1 MISDVEWTTFFPTAL
16 LLAAT
21 PGANQLLA
29 LRNGLR
35 YGWLSAVSASLGRFT
50 AFALM
55 VSGRGGFGGT
65 IQAGIDAA

>member
-1 MISDVEWTTFFPTAL
+1 MITDVEWATFVPSAL

-35 YGWLSAVSASLGRFT
+35 HGMTRAVGASLGRFG
-50 AFALM
+50 L
-55 VSGRGGFGGT
+55 
-65 IQAGIDAA
+65 AGHG